1 MTGPAETAGL
11 AAEGGSVRCG
21 ETPVSEQS
29 KVRGSCKTRKGCEQV
44 AGTGVTRRKPGI
56 FPGYIPPVFW
66 WRRGC
71 RDVKDEAFLLPVRVR
86 LLQGSPCR
94 SGAGLTGEG

>member
-56 FPGYIPPVFW
+56 FPGYNPPVFW
-66 WRRGC
+66 WCRGC
-71 RDVKDEAFLLPVRVR
+71 RDVKDEAFLLPVIVR